1 MSSEFI
7 YKRIVLKI
15 SGETL
20 KGNLEFGYEAGAVSN
35 VVKNVGQLTDEGLE
49 VAIVVGAGNVW
60 RGVMGADR
68 GMERVNADYMGMLA
82 TVMNALCLCDA
93 FNSAGFSAEV
103 QTSIPMEPIA
113 PRYNRTSALK
123 SLESGR
129 IVIFACGTGSPYF
142 TTDTTAT
149 LRALEIGANA
159 VLKATKVNG
168 IYTDDPMKNP
178 DATRYETISYE
189 EALTKDLA
197 IMDSTAFSMCRDNT
211 LPILVFN
218 FFEENS
224 IKRAL
229 TGDTSVATI
238 VKH

>member
-1 MSSEFI
+1 MSSEFF

-20 KGNLEFGYEAGAVSN
+20 KGNLEFGYEADAVSN
-35 VVKNVGQLTDEGLE
+35 VVKRVGPLTDEGLE

-60 RGVMGADR
+60 RGVMGSDR
-68 GMERVNADYMGMLA
+68 GMDRVNADYMGMLA
-82 TVMNALCLCDA
+82 TVMNALCLRDA
-93 FNSAGFSAEV
+93 FNAAGFSAEV

-113 PRYNRTSALK
+113 PRYNRSDAIK
-123 SLESGR
+123 SLEEGK
-129 IVIFACGTGSPYF
+129 IIIFACGTGSPFF

-149 LRALEIGANA
+149 LRALEINASA

-178 DATRYETISYE
+178 DAVRYETISYE
-189 EALTKDLA
+189 EALARELA
-197 IMDSTAFSMCRDNT
+197 VMDSTAFSMCRDNS

-218 FFEENS
+218 FFEEGS
-224 IKRAL
+224 IEKAL
-229 TGDTSVATI
+229 AGDTSVATI
-238 VKH
+238 VKE